1 MNSMLR
7 KLFARLTAEPEP
19 GAPLFKAATA
29 EARAKHWYREGA
41 VEDNVDGRFAMLTT
55 VLALVTVRLEEGGA
69 EARAHS
75 SWLAERFVEAMD
87 AEHRQ
92 MGVSDP
98 SLGKTVRRLVSALGN
113 RADIWREAV
122 AADPVNWS
130 DAASRSLYRGTPPSE
145 QALDHSAEKLLQ
157 VWKSLVASDDQAL
170 MDGRVG

>member
-29 EARAKHWYREGA
+29 EARRKHWYREGA

-69 EARAHS
+69 DARAHS
-75 SWLAERFVEAMD
+75 AWLAERFVEAMD

-98 SLGKTVRRLVSALGN
+98 SLGKTVRRLVSALAN

-122 AADPVNWS
+122 AGGDWRE
-130 DAASRSLYRGTPPSE
+130 AASKSVYRGTPPSDG
-145 QALDHSAEKLLQ
+145 ALDHSAEHL
-157 VWKSLVASDDQAL
+157 DQLWTVLRAAEDGAL
-170 MDGRVG
+170 IDGRIA

>member
-19 GAPLFKAATA
+19 AAPLFKAVTA

-75 SWLAERFVEAMD
+75 GWLAERFVEAMD

-98 SLGKTVRRLVSALGN
+98 SLGKTVRRLVSALAN
-113 RADIWREAV
+113 RADIWRLAV
-122 AADPVNWS
+122 AGGDWRS
-130 DAASRSLYRGTPPSE
+130 AASTSIYRGNPPTE
-145 QALDHSAEKLLQ
+145 PALDHSAARLE
-157 VWKSLVASDDQAL
+157 VFWQAL
-170 MDGRVG
+170 QSADDGALIEGRLA

>member
-7 KLFARLTAEPEP
+7 KLFARLTPQAQP

-29 EARAKHWYREGA
+29 EARRKHWYRDGA
-41 VEDNVDGRFAMLTT
+41 VEDTVDGRFAMLATI
-55 VLALVTVRLEEGGA
+55 LALITVRLEQGGA

-75 SWLAERFVEAMD
+75 AWLAERFVETMD

-98 SLGKTVRRLVSALGN
+98 TLGKTVRRLVSALGN

-122 AADPVNWS
+122 AGTS
-130 DAASRSLYRGTPPSE
+130 DWRDASARSVYRGTPPLDE
-145 QALDHSAEKLLQ
+145 ALDHTATRLRIL
-157 VWKSLVASDDQAL
+157 WKALVASDDPAL
-170 MDGRVG
+170 MGGRIG